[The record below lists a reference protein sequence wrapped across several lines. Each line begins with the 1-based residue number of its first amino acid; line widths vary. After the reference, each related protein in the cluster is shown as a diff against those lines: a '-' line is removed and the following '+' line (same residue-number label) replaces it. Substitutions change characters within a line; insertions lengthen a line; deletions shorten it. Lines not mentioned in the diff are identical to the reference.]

1 MSQQESGYYGKFF
14 WLSVTSFIVPLFVAY
29 AALDK
34 VKPTTKPTP
43 KPDVSGVDHNL
54 WDYLLRTYVENGL
67 VDYDGISKDYLF
79 TTYLKQIAG
88 AQPEQLATR
97 EDKLALHCNA
107 YNALVIQGVINH
119 KIHRNEKNVLN
130 FLPKDA
136 ADEVHKL
143 NQQIERLKMRPQSDP
158 AEIERLTRKVD
169 KLRADSQFFQLKE
182 HVFANNTISLDSLEQ
197 EIIRPVFNEPRI
209 HVALVCAARS
219 CPAIRAAAYTGDRIE
234 KQLQDQAQLFA
245 NDSRYV
251 GIDDETDALQLS
263 PILKWYA
270 QDWDAHGGYLA
281 WLSNLV
287 SDDAVRAKLM
297 EGQRDKS
304 LVQFNS
310 YDWTLN
316 ASTGSAGGTSTSGGG
331 FGSGSVPNE

>member
-245 NDSRYV
+245 
-251 GIDDETDALQLS
+251 
-263 PILKWYA
+263 PLK
-270 QDWDAHGGYLA
+270 
-281 WLSNLV
+281 N
-287 SDDAVRAKLM
+287 
-297 EGQRDKS
+297 
-304 LVQFNS
+304 
-310 YDWTLN
+310 
-316 ASTGSAGGTSTSGGG
+316 GT
-331 FGSGSVPNE
+331 